1 MSKQSLFYVIGA
13 AMCIAG
19 LVLVLAFTG
28 AAMNVIGGVLFVLGC
43 VAGLMF
49 THAPTIARRELGG
62 FFYSPIAYILM
73 AAYLIVVAYFFN
85 VGIQYRAQ
93 MEQTFVI
100 MTWLSLFM
108 CPVIT
113 MRLLAEEARLGTLET
128 MMTAPITDFELTI
141 GKFVGAFLFYLILNL
156 PTLAF
161 VFVLSRAGKPDYGTI
176 IASYVGIVLFGAML
190 ISAGLLVS
198 AFTKNQVIS
207 AFVSFVAT
215 FLLFFVGI
223 MGRGVNAVLPMIVFA
238 IIAALVPNFVL
249 FLYGILGPGLT
260 SRERIFFATG
270 GATSPSLFVI
280 LYGLLARRLT
290 IVNRI
295 MFCLG
300 GLLAIGYSACV
311 LSIAKGHSVKLGNVI
326 TYIGAAS
333 HYMDFTRGMIM
344 SQHVLYFITLCVFFL
359 FLTVRT
365 VESHRWR

>member
-1 MSKQSLFYVIGA
+1 MSRQSLFYIIGA
-13 AMCIAG
+13 ALCIAG

-28 AAMNVIGGVLFVLGC
+28 ATLNIIGGVLFVLGG

-128 MMTAPITDFELTI
+128 MMTTPITDFELAI

-156 PTLAF
+156 PTLVF
-161 VFVLSRAGKPDYGTI
+161 VFVLARAGKPDYGTI
-176 IASYVGIVLFGAML
+176 VASYVGIVLFGAML

-198 AFTKNQVIS
+198 AFTRNQVIS

-215 FLLFFVGI
+215 FMLFFVGI
-223 MGRGVNAVLPMIVFA
+223 MGRNMSGV
-238 IIAALVPNFVL
+238 
-249 FLYGILGPGLT
+249 PGKVV
-260 SRERIFFATG
+260 S
-270 GATSPSLFVI
+270 
-280 LYGLLARRLT
+280 
-290 IVNRI
+290 
-295 MFCLG
+295 
-300 GLLAIGYSACV
+300 
-311 LSIAKGHSVKLGNVI
+311 
-326 TYIGAAS
+326 YIGAAT
-333 HYMDFTRGMIM
+333 HYMDFTKGIIL
-344 SQHVLYFITLCVFFL
+344 SQHVLYYITLCVFFL

>member
-1 MSKQSLFYVIGA
+1 
-13 AMCIAG
+13 
-19 LVLVLAFTG
+19 
-28 AAMNVIGGVLFVLGC
+28 

-128 MMTAPITDFELTI
+128 MMTTPITDFELAI

-156 PTLAF
+156 PTLVF
-161 VFVLSRAGKPDYGTI
+161 VFVLARAGKPDYGTI
-176 IASYVGIVLFGAML
+176 VASYVGIVLFGAML

-215 FLLFFVGI
+215 FMLFFVGI
-223 MGRGVNAVLPMIVFA
+223 MGRNMSGV
-238 IIAALVPNFVL
+238 
-249 FLYGILGPGLT
+249 PGKVV
-260 SRERIFFATG
+260 S
-270 GATSPSLFVI
+270 
-280 LYGLLARRLT
+280 
-290 IVNRI
+290 
-295 MFCLG
+295 
-300 GLLAIGYSACV
+300 
-311 LSIAKGHSVKLGNVI
+311 
-326 TYIGAAS
+326 YIGAAT

-344 SQHVLYFITLCVFFL
+344 SQHVLYYITLCVFFL